1 MPYIVN
7 LTSSLPVDR
16 VVNFFQRFQ
25 FINVKKVQEEYHSY
39 RTTVIP
45 MYPLSYFA
53 LCKVFFVF
61 FNS

>member
-1 MPYIVN
+1 MPYMVN
-7 LTSSLPVDR
+7 LTSLLPVDR

-45 MYPLSYFA
+45 MYPLSYYA
-53 LCKVFFVF
+53 PLQSFFLF